1 MALTYLQAISI
12 GFPTVHCSSIGDGS
26 IYENLTWENGDPMP
40 SKDVLDTF
48 ILNYKEPVKLSKLEF
63 RKLFSIPE
71 RIAIDNSPNN
81 SGLPQDVRYTMVT
94 ILNDLNS
101 AEFIELDNPDVA
113 FAVGFIESV
122 GLISTGRTPQILA
135 NVKPV

>member
-1 MALTYLQAISI
+1 
-12 GFPTVHCSSIGDGS
+12 
-26 IYENLTWENGDPMP
+26 MP
-40 SKDVLDTF
+40 SKEVLDSF

-71 RIAIDNSPNN
+71 RISIDNSPNN
-81 SGLPQDVRYTMVT
+81 PELPQDVRYTMVT

-113 FAVGFIESV
+113 VAVGFIESV

-135 NVKPV
+135 NVAPV